1 MHQKS
6 WLWPLKTSLLV
17 ANLQIKSSWQD
28 FHPCNPISYRV
39 RSICSTSLSWN
50 LICLNLVFSCSIGI
64 KHHALKTLHQQHL
77 LAIPSFEFCGG
88 IALKR
93 APPTSLPSFFP
104 AQSCPNLPM
113 SEDNS
118 GRIWISQGLR
128 CGAARKT
135 ISYSCQTQEGA
146 SFYIKG
152 GNLRDRSSKELI
164 TVSSN
169 SIIQI
174 NIRPSANFLG
184 GYLWMLINNTSIKE
198 IIFSLFSTSKGV
210 YRSKLHQDLVN
221 RT

>member
-1 MHQKS
+1 MP
-6 WLWPLKTSLLV
+6 WRLYTS
-17 ANLQIKSSWQD
+17 
-28 FHPCNPISYRV
+28 
-39 RSICSTSLSWN
+39 SI
-50 LICLNLVFSCSIGI
+50 FGPD
-64 KHHALKTLHQQHL
+64 HL
-77 LAIPSFEFCGG
+77 LNFVEE
-88 IALKR
+88 
-93 APPTSLPSFFP
+93 LPWKELPQAVCHLFVQP
-104 AQSCPNLPM
+104 KAAPNLPM

-152 GNLRDRSSKELI
+152 GNFREVIGNRSCKELI

-169 SIIQI
+169 SIMQI

-184 GYLWMLINNTSIKE
+184 GYLWMLINNTNIKE
-198 IIFSLFSTSKGV
+198 ILFSLFSTSKGL

>member
-6 WLWPLKTSLLV
+6 WLWSVKTSLSV

-50 LICLNLVFSCSIGI
+50 LICPNLVFSCSIGI
-64 KHHALKTLHQQHL
+64 KTSCPEDLKNQQHL
-77 LAIPSFEFCGG
+77 LAIPSFEFSGG

-93 APPTSLPSFFP
+93 APPSSLPSFFP

-128 CGAARKT
+128 CGAARNT
-135 ISYSCQTQEGA
+135 ISYSWQTQEGA

-152 GNLRDRSSKELI
+152 GNFREVIWK
-164 TVSSN
+164 
-169 SIIQI
+169 
-174 NIRPSANFLG
+174 
-184 GYLWMLINNTSIKE
+184 
-198 IIFSLFSTSKGV
+198 
-210 YRSKLHQDLVN
+210 
-221 RT
+221 